1 MTLSIKIKEL
11 MVLMPDTLNT
21 KKEVDDYYKDAMKK
35 CVEKKKGNDDNKPK
49 KELNAYQKFMK
60 ENIKTVKEQNPKL
73 TGPEVFSM
81 IATLWKKEKEENTTD
96 TAGAAAKDKK
106 ETVASAAPAAAASAV
121 VPAEEEDTEVS
132 VDTANKV
139 KEEVAAVAVAANE
152 EVVAVKEAA
161 VAAAAKKKDKK
172 TK

>member
-11 MVLMPDTLNT
+11 MMLMPDTLNT

-35 CVEKKKGNDDNKPK
+35 CVEKKKGNDNDDTKPK

-81 IATLWKKEKEENTTD
+81 IATLWKKEKEENTS
-96 TAGAAAKDKK
+96 G
-106 ETVASAAPAAAASAV
+106 AASAV
-121 VPAEEEDTEVS
+121 GKEKKEDMTVATAVVPDEEEDKEVS
-132 VDTANKV
+132 VDTTDK
-139 KEEVAAVAVAANE
+139 VAAAAANE
-152 EVVAVKEAA
+152 EVVAVKEVA
-161 VAAAAKKKDKK
+161 VAKKKDKK
-172 TK
+172 AK

>member
-11 MVLMPDTLNT
+11 MMLMPDTLNT

-35 CVEKKKGNDDNKPK
+35 CVEKKKGNDNDDTKPK

-81 IATLWKKEKEENTTD
+81 IATLWKKEKEENTS
-96 TAGAAAKDKK
+96 G
-106 ETVASAAPAAAASAV
+106 AASAV
-121 VPAEEEDTEVS
+121 GKEKKEDMTVATAVVPDEEEDKEVS
-132 VDTANKV
+132 VDTTDK
-139 KEEVAAVAVAANE
+139 VAAAAANE
-152 EVVAVKEAA
+152 EVVAVKE
-161 VAAAAKKKDKK
+161 VAKKKDKK
-172 TK
+172 AK

>member
-11 MVLMPDTLNT
+11 MMLMPDTLNT

-35 CVEKKKGNDDNKPK
+35 CVEKKKGNDNDDTKPK

-81 IATLWKKEKEENTTD
+81 IATLWKKEKEENTS
-96 TAGAAAKDKK
+96 G
-106 ETVASAAPAAAASAV
+106 AASAV
-121 VPAEEEDTEVS
+121 GKEKKEDTTVATAVVPDEEEDKEVS
-132 VDTANKV
+132 VDTTDK
-139 KEEVAAVAVAANE
+139 VAAAAAAAENE
-152 EVVAVKEAA
+152 EVVAVKEVA
-161 VAAAAKKKDKK
+161 VAKKKDKK
-172 TK
+172 VK